1 MPRRLTRSTPSPA
14 RRSAQNGCPVR
25 VSSSGPSRSVSS
37 SSRAASMK
45 AFSIRL
51 VVVSTC
57 SPKVRSTTAVAA
69 GEPIGY
75 ASVLVVPPPGR
86 TRRAPIT
93 GCRLSTAA

>member
-1 MPRRLTRSTPSPA
+1 M
-14 RRSAQNGCPVR
+14 
-25 VSSSGPSRSVSS
+25 
-37 SSRAASMK
+37 
-45 AFSIRL
+45 RL

-75 ASVLVVPPPGR
+75 ASVLGVPPPGR

-93 GCRLSTAA
+93 GCRLSAEA